1 MKTGLTLFMMVCG
14 NVFMT
19 TAWYWHLRHGSTGG
33 KALPLIILTSWLIA
47 FFEYCIMVPA
57 NRIGMFSA
65 GFTVAQLKVVQEVVT
80 LCVFVPFAILY
91 LGEKWRW
98 DYLWAFF
105 CIIGAVYFV
114 NRHDWRN
121 GAVPAPASALHAVQA
136 ESENP

>member
-1 MKTGLTLFMMVCG
+1 
-14 NVFMT
+14 
-19 TAWYWHLRHGSTGG
+19 
-33 KALPLIILTSWLIA
+33 
-47 FFEYCIMVPA
+47 
-57 NRIGMFSA
+57 MFSA

-121 GAVPAPASALHAVQA
+121 GAVPAPAPALRAAQA